1 VKDDRPVTQARAPKS
16 RDLPPARSVLAVC
29 AHPDDESFGLGAVL
43 HRFVEKGAEVA
54 FLCFTRGEAS
64 TLGNPGRALGE
75 LRSAELGRAAD
86 ELGVNRVELLEHP
99 DSSLTCEPLDL
110 LAREV
115 EAMATEVEADLVVVF
130 DDEGVTGHPDHRRAT
145 EAAIAGA
152 PNLPILAWT
161 LPRRVADTLN
171 VEFGTSFRGHDVH
184 AVDIVLHVDRTVQ
197 HRAIACHKSQ
207 FEDNPVLARRLALLG
222 DEECL
227 RWLRMPAAAPTNT
240 GRGI

>member
-1 VKDDRPVTQARAPKS
+1 MTEARAPKS
-16 RDLPPARSVLAVC
+16 HQLPPARSVLAIC

-43 HRFVEKGAEVA
+43 HGFVGNGAEVA

-75 LRSAELGRAAD
+75 RRRDELSRAAA

-99 DSSLTCEPLDL
+99 DSSLVDEPLDL

-115 EAMATEVEADLVVVF
+115 EAMVSEVGADLVVVF

-145 EAAIAGA
+145 EAALAGA
-152 PNLPILAWT
+152 PGLPVLAWT
-161 LPRRVADTLN
+161 LPRQVADTLN
-171 VEFGTSFRGHDVH
+171 AEFGTSFRGHDEH

-207 FEDNPVLARRLALLG
+207 CDDNPVLARRLALLG

-227 RWLRMPAAAPTNT
+227 RWLRTSAGAAADT